1 MKSIKVLTLNTWM
14 REGPYEERRQLI
26 HEWIERLQRDLI
38 GFQEVEETQ
47 TPELLDG
54 FGYQHTWHSG
64 LSIASRWEFEDIN
77 HFDLPSFDDALT
89 SGGPVLATKFSTP
102 IGSIPFVNATT
113 YHYLLRHGWQ
123 RESQMPALNDYLQSR
138 RIDGGYPVILVG
150 DFNAVPESNE
160 HRYMRGLNSIDGTST
175 FYTDAWEVHNSQGS
189 GATWSTE
196 NTYASIYGLPD
207 RRIDYIYVATMG
219 VRGPGAVLDCRV
231 VCNEAKG
238 GVWPS
243 DHFGVYA
250 ELSTS

>member
-1 MKSIKVLTLNTWM
+1 
-14 REGPYEERRQLI
+14 
-26 HEWIERLQRDLI
+26 
-38 GFQEVEETQ
+38 
-47 TPELLDG
+47 
-54 FGYQHTWHSG
+54 
-64 LSIASRWEFEDIN
+64 
-77 HFDLPSFDDALT
+77 
-89 SGGPVLATKFSTP
+89 
-102 IGSIPFVNATT
+102 
-113 YHYLLRHGWQ
+113 
-123 RESQMPALNDYLQSR
+123 MPALNDYLQSR